1 MLRHS
6 DRATLR
12 RLLVLARWLGPWSDD
27 SIAPEGV
34 DREEIHFGSSARP
47 LRGWLYE
54 PKKSAID
61 GSVLVIPGLHHLGPA
76 DPRLDRFCRV
86 LARAGRRVLCPFLPS
101 FEALLVSDTIGPD
114 AIDAFDAIDA
124 RAPQGTTP
132 GVFSISFGSRAAL
145 DVALARHDRVQSL
158 ILFGGYSSWQDAM
171 RFALVGR
178 DDRPFDPL
186 NRPVVFLNL
195 LDQLRVPNK
204 ELVAK
209 AIRQQVHGTWGRT
222 EMREASALKR
232 HAEKI
237 ADSLAL
243 PREERLLFLQS
254 AGVEFGGEAR
264 AFEALGRIGRERAY
278 LDPAETAGK
287 VQVPV
292 VVAHGRDDDVIPVE
306 HATELAAM
314 IPGAEAYV
322 TGTYAHTGKTEPEPF
337 DLAATQKEYST
348 MFELLWHMS
357 RIGCA
362 T

>member
-1 MLRHS
+1 MVRRS
-6 DRATLR
+6 DRSTLR
-12 RLLVLARWLGPWSDD
+12 RLTILARWLGPWSDD
-27 SIAPEGV
+27 SVAPRGV
-34 DREEIHFGSSARP
+34 TREEIRFGPEDR

-54 PKKSAID
+54 PAKGSVD
-61 GSVLVIPGLHHLGPA
+61 GSVLVIPGLHHLGPS

-114 AIDAFDAIDA
+114 SIHAFDAIDERRPA
-124 RAPQGTTP
+124 GTKT

-145 DVALARHDRVQSL
+145 DVAVARSENIDSL

-195 LDQLRVPNK
+195 LDQLSVPNK
-204 ELVAK
+204 SLVAK
-209 AIRQQVHGTWGRT
+209 AIREQVHGTWGRL

-237 ADSLAL
+237 ADALAL
-243 PREERLLFLQS
+243 PKEERLLFLQS

-264 AFEALGRIGRERAY
+264 AFEALSRIGDSRAY
-278 LDPAETAGK
+278 LDPAPVAAK
-287 VQVPV
+287 VSIPV

-306 HATELAAM
+306 HASELAAM
-314 IPGAEAYV
+314 IPGAESYV

-337 DLAATQKEYST
+337 DLAATRNEYST